1 MYNLRIKIEKIL
13 FKAIDNYL
21 LCDKI
26 FISYNVIEE
35 K

>member
-1 MYNLRIKIEKIL
+1 MYILRIKTEKIL

-26 FISYNVIEE
+26 FISYM
-35 K
+35 